1 MIPEFLY
8 LKGPPPTKDDLRHLL
23 REMVEKGAT
32 EETKNY
38 VAATCR
44 MKPIERL
51 WRSVALGAHLM
62 SKVIVREAEAMVYEG
77 LTHDE
82 QRVLVDLDGRR
93 YSRRSRETIR
103 KLMCLKERWML
114 NRHLRGYFVRAQT
127 DDGYLW
133 MEDDNEHGE

>member
-1 MIPEFLY
+1 MTPEFLY
-8 LKGPPPTKDDLRHLL
+8 LKGPPPTKNDLRHLL

-44 MKPIERL
+44 MKPTERL

-62 SKVIVREAEAMVYEG
+62 SKSIVREAEVMVRDG
-77 LTHDE
+77 LTDDE
-82 QRVLVDLDGRR
+82 QRVLVDLDWRV

-103 KLMCLKERWML
+103 KLMCIKERWML
-114 NRHLRGYFVRAQT
+114 NKHLRGYFVRAQT
-127 DDGYLW
+127 DDGYLS
-133 MEDDNEHGE
+133 MEGDNDHGE